1 MFTSPKV
8 YDLNVQTE
16 ARRKQQIEFVKK
28 RIQQTASFPT
38 VVEAPKQKSTFPNQG
53 TPAYA
58 MSLKQRQQA
67 MLYKRQEVPVDAETE
82 AVEVVEEN

>member
-16 ARRKQQIEFVKK
+16 ARRKQQMEFVKK

-38 VVEAPKQKSTFPNQG
+38 IVEPSKKFSTFPNQG

-67 MLYKRQEVPVDAETE
+67 MLYRKEEVPVDSLTE
-82 AVEVVEEN
+82 AIEDGSDN